1 MLSRDLEHLNALG
14 YDIRNVADI
23 GTDGVYVMRA
33 RDNRLQVHLSPE
45 QRGELLRA
53 ALAAG
58 LEGMAPHLGADD
70 GGAPPAAPASADLD
84 LVQRGT
90 TRHCRLHFTY
100 KGEPRTVHPARVHS
114 GPSGWYL
121 SGREDGSEV
130 VKEFVVS
137 RMSDIALDAPGSAEV
152 VGEPV
157 RRSLDPLS
165 WEVDPPTEVVL
176 EVPEEHRV
184 LAENLLGTPAQVAE
198 SGSALA
204 MTYVVT
210 NRQVFR
216 NRVYE
221 LGTRV
226 RVRVARRGARRDP
239 GRAGRPCRRTVVS
252 PVAVYAQRLAAL
264 PGALGI
270 LELHPQGLPLADLA
284 ARARRRAGRPARGL
298 HGLLPRRPGRARQL
312 RAAGGRVLRTGR
324 GRRAGGRRGD
334 DVDDDVP
341 RRRSGSGCSPPT
353 RSTSW
358 ASTT

>member
-1 MLSRDLEHLNALG
+1 MARPPGRDQTAPMERLVRLIGTLTKHRGGAPLAVLLRAVSPGDESDDARRKMLSRDLEHLNALG

-53 ALAAG
+53 AIAAG

-70 GGAPPAAPASADLD
+70 GSAAPAAPASADLD

-90 TRHCRLHFTY
+90 TRHCRVRFTY

-137 RMSDIALDAPGSAEV
+137 RMSDISLDAPGSAEV

-157 RRSLDPLS
+157 RRSLDALS
-165 WEVDPPTEVVL
+165 WEVDAPTEVVL
-176 EVPEEHRV
+176 EVPEEHQV
-184 LAENLLGTPAQVAE
+184 LVENLLGTPTQVAE
-198 SGSALA
+198 SGAALA

-210 NRQVFR
+210 HRQVFR
-216 NRVYE
+216 NRLYE

-226 RVRVARRGARRDP
+226 RVLSPDEV
-239 GRAGRPCRRTVVS
+239 RAEILTE
-252 PVAVYAQRLAAL
+252 LAAL
-264 PGALGI
+264 
-270 LELHPQGLPLADLA
+270 
-284 ARARRRAGRPARGL
+284 AGE
-298 HGLLPRRPGRARQL
+298 
-312 RAAGGRVLRTGR
+312 
-324 GRRAGGRRGD
+324 
-334 DVDDDVP
+334 
-341 RRRSGSGCSPPT
+341 RS
-353 RSTSW
+353 
-358 ASTT
+358 

>member
-1 MLSRDLEHLNALG
+1 MARPPGRDQTAPMERLVRLIGTLTKHRGGAPLAVLLRAVSPGDDSDEARRKMLSRDLEHLNALG

-53 ALAAG
+53 AIAAG
-58 LEGMAPHLGADD
+58 LEGMAPHLGTDD
-70 GGAPPAAPASADLD
+70 SSAPPAAPASADLD

-90 TRHCRLHFTY
+90 TRHCRVRFTY

-137 RMSDIALDAPGSAEV
+137 RMSDISLDAPGSAEV

-165 WEVDPPTEVVL
+165 WEVDAPTEVVL
-176 EVPEEHRV
+176 QVPKEHQV
-184 LAENLLGTPAQVAE
+184 LAENLLGTPAHVTE
-198 SGSALA
+198 SGPALA

-210 NRQVFR
+210 HRQVFR
-216 NRVYE
+216 NRLYE

-226 RVRVARRGARRDP
+226 RVLSPDEV
-239 GRAGRPCRRTVVS
+239 RAEI
-252 PVAVYAQRLAAL
+252 LA
-264 PGALGI
+264 
-270 LELHPQGLPLADLA
+270 ELASLA
-284 ARARRRAGRPARGL
+284 
-298 HGLLPRRPGRARQL
+298 
-312 RAAGGRVLRTGR
+312 
-324 GRRAGGRRGD
+324 GD
-334 DVDDDVP
+334 
-341 RRRSGSGCSPPT
+341 GS
-353 RSTSW
+353 
-358 ASTT
+358 

>member
-14 YDIRNVADI
+14 YDIRNVADA
-23 GTDGVYVMRA
+23 GTDGVYLMRA

-53 ALAAG
+53 AIAAG
-58 LEGMAPHLGADD
+58 LDGMAAHLGTDD
-70 GGAPPAAPASADLD
+70 ASAPATGPASADLD

-90 TRHCRLHFTY
+90 TRHCVLRFSY

-121 SGREDGSEV
+121 SGREEGSDV

-137 RMSDIALDAPGSAEV
+137 RMSDISLDPPGSAEA

-176 EVPEEHRV
+176 RVPVEHRV
-184 LAENLLGTPAQVAE
+184 IAENLLGTPARAE
-198 SGSALA
+198 ESDGVLE

-210 NRQVFR
+210 HRRVFR
-216 NRVYE
+216 YRLYE

-226 RVRVARRGARRDP
+226 TVAAPDEVRQEIVAE
-239 GRAGRPCRRTVVS
+239 
-252 PVAVYAQRLAAL
+252 LAAL
-264 PGALGI
+264 AGA
-270 LELHPQGLPLADLA
+270 
-284 ARARRRAGRPARGL
+284 
-298 HGLLPRRPGRARQL
+298 
-312 RAAGGRVLRTGR
+312 
-324 GRRAGGRRGD
+324 
-334 DVDDDVP
+334 
-341 RRRSGSGCSPPT
+341 
-353 RSTSW
+353 
-358 ASTT
+358 AS